1 MPHPVHSSFLFLYVS
16 SKNSTRFLLL
26 LVELFSIFDPVC
38 LFLVIESALKVC
50 RSNSDT
56 PCIDKLLVM
65 LVLLVA
71 IVQKY
76 TNESDISAKKSLTFL
91 SLLYQTSLLGVMY
104 LHSMRIRSILCSLKM
119 CSNKIT
125 WFSPTLG
132 TGQH

>member
-38 LFLVIESALKVC
+38 LFWVIESDLKVC

-56 PCIDKLLVM
+56 PCIDQLLVM
-65 LVLLVA
+65 LVLLVT

-76 TNESDISAKKSLTFL
+76 TNESDMSAKKSLTFL
-91 SLLYQTSLLGVMY
+91 SLLHQTSLLGVMY
-104 LHSMRIRSILCSLKM
+104 IVCELDLYFVHLRCVVIKSRGFLLRSALDNTK
-119 CSNKIT
+119 
-125 WFSPTLG
+125 
-132 TGQH
+132 